1 MSQILKRTENLL
13 LALESINDKSK
24 FKTLS
29 NFRRSVYGFKILVD
43 VMHIYLNN
51 SNNELCTKEY
61 LTKRVSSLA
70 SRATIINFIND
81 QISFGS
87 LVANTSTI
95 DGRIK
100 IITPSELLIN
110 DYQDWLNYLT
120 K

>member
-1 MSQILKRTENLL
+1 MNQTLKRTESLL
-13 LALESINDKSK
+13 LALESIHDKSK
-24 FKTLS
+24 FKSLS

-43 VMHIYLNN
+43 VMHSYLND
-51 SNNELCTKEY
+51 NNHELCTKEY

-87 LVANTSTI
+87 LVASTSSI

-100 IITPSELLIN
+100 IITPSDSLIN
-110 DYQDWLNYLT
+110 DYQDWLNYLS